1 MKETKT
7 YRISIFSLLGTWAR
21 DLGQLVKL
29 RLSLM
34 VVLTSVIAFFI
45 TSASEI
51 NWWIAALLATGG
63 FLVAGAANAI
73 NQALEKDFD
82 AVMERTKD
90 RPVAAGRMKYSEA
103 VLYGGIMAVLG
114 LLMLGMISP
123 IAALLGALAFISY
136 AFVYTPMKRFSAVAV
151 SIGALPGALPVLIGC
166 VAAQGTITPLA
177 IMLFGIQFLWQF
189 PHFWAIGYLGFE
201 DYKKAGF
208 RLVPENNGT
217 VASDLGRNSIIY
229 TLILIPVSLSA
240 WWIGQYQIWVAI
252 LLLMIGLG
260 FVVYAVKFHRNPM
273 RKTAL
278 GLMFSSLIYLPL
290 VFSLLLFG

>member
-240 WWIGQYQIWVAI
+240 WWIGQYQIWVAM

-260 FVVYAVKFHRNPM
+260 FVVYAVKFHRSPNEEDSSGPDVFIFDLF
-273 RKTAL
+273 TL
-278 GLMFSSLIYLPL
+278 G
-290 VFSLLLFG
+290 V